1 MTGVTQIKS
10 SDDELSYMR
19 AGVEGDIDG
28 MVIHSLLRTHSR
40 LSPFLDATLRAAQL
54 TAAQFNT
61 LLLLRHS
68 GDGGMLMSQIGEGLI
83 VTKSNVT
90 GLIERLAKQG
100 LVERCDHH
108 DRRATLI
115 RLTDAGNAILDQA
128 LPSYRQTLG
137 EVTDCLSDSEKH
149 QLTQLLRKLRRS
161 LREKQHD
168 ACSRTSDNIP
178 SPSA

>member
-1 MTGVTQIKS
+1 MTQARTN
-10 SDDELSYMR
+10 DDELSYVR
-19 AGVEGDIDG
+19 AGVEADIDG

-40 LSPFLDATLRAAQL
+40 LSPLLDATLRAAQL

-68 GDGGMLMSQIGEGLI
+68 GNGGLLMSQIGEGLI

-108 DRRATLI
+108 DRRATLV
-115 RLTDAGNAILDQA
+115 RLTDAGNAMLDQA

-137 EVTDCLSDSEKH
+137 EVAECLTDQEKR
-149 QLTQLLRKLRRS
+149 QLTQILSKLRRG
-161 LREKQHD
+161 LRQKQGKPCTDGNDH
-168 ACSRTSDNIP
+168 AA
-178 SPSA
+178 SPPA

>member
-1 MTGVTQIKS
+1 MTQARTN
-10 SDDELSYMR
+10 DDELSYVR
-19 AGVEGDIDG
+19 AGVEADIDG

-40 LSPFLDATLRAAQL
+40 LSPLLDATLRAAQL

-68 GDGGMLMSQIGEGLI
+68 GNGGLLMSQIGEGLI

-108 DRRATLI
+108 DRRATRV
-115 RLTDAGNAILDQA
+115 RLTDAGHAMLDQA
-128 LPSYRQTLG
+128 SVDTDSQQAPSRPATEAGQAVHRWQRSCGLAAR
-137 EVTDCLSDSEKH
+137 VTARFRLCARLA
-149 QLTQLLRKLRRS
+149 LRV
-161 LREKQHD
+161 
-168 ACSRTSDNIP
+168 A
-178 SPSA
+178 